1 MSTPA
6 TPIKILLVED
16 NPKYR
21 QVITKALQREARFEL
36 VGPALGSA
44 ERALVQ
50 LARTNSIPPDV
61 ILLDLYLPGISGTAA
76 IPSLRSLAPKAKII
90 VLSQSNREADVVGA
104 IAAGAAGYLLK
115 SSKIQQIKAAIDSVL
130 GGGAPLDAA
139 VAKYIVQHI
148 HTKQPESAD
157 RTLTEREVQV
167 LHLIAQGLV
176 KKEIAD
182 QLGITEL
189 TVQTHVR
196 RMYEKLGVPNAPAAV
211 DQGYKKGLLNTGH

>member
-50 LARTNSIPPDV
+50 LERTNSIPPDV
-61 ILLDLYLPGISGTAA
+61 ILLDLYLPGVSGTAA
-76 IPSLRSLAPKAKII
+76 IPSLLSLAPKAKII

-115 SSKIQQIKAAIDSVL
+115 SS
-130 GGGAPLDAA
+130 
-139 VAKYIVQHI
+139 
-148 HTKQPESAD
+148 
-157 RTLTEREVQV
+157 
-167 LHLIAQGLV
+167 
-176 KKEIAD
+176 
-182 QLGITEL
+182 
-189 TVQTHVR
+189 HVR
-196 RMYEKLGVPNAPAAV
+196 RLNHLEAHKDMEFCIRQDEYKTVPVFRDGAIRLG
-211 DQGYKKGLLNTGH
+211 

>member
-1 MSTPA
+1 MSNPHTPVR
-6 TPIKILLVED
+6 ILLVED
-16 NPKYR
+16 NPRYR
-21 QVITKALQREARFEL
+21 QVVSKALQREARFEL

-61 ILLDLYLPGISGTAA
+61 VLLDLYLPGISGAAA
-76 IPSLRSLAPKAKII
+76 IPSMLSLAPNTKII

-139 VAKYIVQHI
+139 VAKYIIQHI
-148 HTKQPESAD
+148 HAKHPGGPG
-157 RTLTEREVQV
+157 RKLTEREVQV
-167 LHLIAQGLV
+167 LHLIAQGMV

-196 RMYEKLGVPNAPAAV
+196 RIYEKLGVPNAPAAV
-211 DQGYKKGLLNTGH
+211 DQGHKKGLLNTGH

>member
-1 MSTPA
+1 MSPPA
-6 TPIKILLVED
+6 TSIKILLVED

-21 QVITKALQREARFEL
+21 QVISKALQREARFEL

-50 LARTNSIPPDV
+50 LERANSIPPDV

-76 IPSLRSLAPKAKII
+76 IPSLLSLAPKAKII

-148 HTKQPESAD
+148 HTKQPESAG

-176 KKEIAD
+176 KKGIAD

-196 RMYEKLGVPNAPAAV
+196 RIYEKLGVPNAPAAV
-211 DQGYKKGLLNTGH
+211 DQGHKKGLLNTGH